1 MLNRLKKNDKKG
13 FTLVELIV
21 VLIILAILAA
31 LLVPALKGY
40 IDRAQE
46 KQIEA
51 ETRQVVMAAQ
61 TMVDE
66 QYAKN
71 KTIPAS
77 IIDDTDANIKKSDIA
92 ALAELPDGNIT
103 SIKVEN
109 GLVTEVKYTKN
120 GKICTYSKEDA
131 TTAAKFTH

>member
-40 IDRAQE
+40 IDKAQE
-46 KQIEA
+46 KQIVG

-66 QYAKN
+66 AYAEN
-71 KTIPAS
+71 KSIAS
-77 IIDDTDANIKKSDIA
+77 PITDDTGSLKKSDIA
-92 ALAELPDGNIT
+92 KLAELPDGNIT
-103 SIKVEN
+103 SITVTN
-109 GLVTEVKYTKN
+109 GLVTKVEYIRNGKTCTYTKD
-120 GKICTYSKEDA
+120 SA
-131 TTAAKFTH
+131 TAEAKFAF

>member
-1 MLNRLKKNDKKG
+1 MLNRLKKNGKKG

-40 IDRAQE
+40 IDKAQE

-61 TMVDE
+61 TIVDE
-66 QYAKN
+66 EYAKGEN
-71 KTIPAS
+71 TFTL
-77 IIDDTDANIKKSDIA
+77 DTTPTDFTKVKVAE
-92 ALAELPDGNIT
+92 LAELPSERIDSIT
-103 SIKVEN
+103 VSS
-109 GLVTEVKYTKN
+109 GLVTKVVYKLS
-120 GKICTYSKEDA
+120 GKTCTYKKDSA
-131 TTAAKFTH
+131 TDQAVFETTP